1 MIQNIHMLK
10 KLSKVGNLLLI
21 LTLFLGCETKIE
33 TVENTVALEDYTAEI
48 TKDSRQKAI
57 IRLPK
62 GFRLVE
68 IVRDRGMVGY
78 RIEPMDSGYIPK
90 KSYYID
96 DYRGS
101 DDNSNPAYVF
111 TFIESW

>member
-10 KLSKVGNLLLI
+10 KLSKVGSLLLI
-21 LTLFLGCETKIE
+21 TLFLGCETKIE

-101 DDNSNPAYVF
+101 DDNSNPAYIF

>member
-1 MIQNIHMLK
+1 MLK
-10 KLSKVGNLLLI
+10 KLSKVGSLLLI
-21 LTLFLGCETKIE
+21 STLLLGCESKIE
-33 TVENTVALEDYTAEI
+33 TVENTIALEDYTAEI

-68 IVRDRGMVGY
+68 IVREKNLIGY
-78 RIEPMDSGYIPK
+78 RVEPMDSGYILK

-101 DDNSNPAYVF
+101 DDHNNPAYVY